1 MSEQRK
7 RYTGDEIMA
16 LLRRHLV
23 DKVQVSDVC
32 EAAGVHPGQFYRWLR
47 MLLEGG
53 AVVFDRGPD
62 RSSTR
67 QVEAAEQR
75 AAVLEQKLQRKH
87 EVLSELME
95 EHVNLKKTLGAP

>member
-1 MSEQRK
+1 MGEQKK
-7 RYTGDEIMA
+7 RRTGDEIMA

-47 MLLEGG
+47 MLLDGG
-53 AVVFDRGPD
+53 AMVFDRGPEPASA
-62 RSSTR
+62 RL
-67 QVEAAEQR
+67 VEAAEQK

-95 EHVNLKKTLGAP
+95 EHITLKKTLGAP